1 MENLNSQKIHEIEIS
16 RINILNPRVR
26 SKKVFAEIVENIK
39 QVGLKRPITISPSKS
54 KSSNK
59 DYDLVCGQGRIEAFL
74 QLGQSRIPSIII
86 DETEET
92 VLLKSL
98 VENLA
103 RRIHQPLDHL
113 TAIKSL
119 LDKGYDPQMIADKTG
134 LASPYVY
141 MIGVLLRKGEER
153 LLTAVELGHLPIT
166 VAIQIAS
173 SPEDEQRAL
182 QEAYENNDIRGE
194 KLKIVQDVLDTRRI
208 RGKSSR
214 NYKSRGKS
222 HDGRKRLSGQ
232 DILKIYQKEV
242 ERKQSLSRQ
251 SEKILRQTHFITHA
265 LRKLFHE
272 DHFVTLLQAEG
283 LTTMPKQLELLLDGS
298 N

>member
-113 TAIKSL
+113 
-119 LDKGYDPQMIADKTG
+119 YDRSFTQKRRGT
-134 LASPYVY
+134 
-141 MIGVLLRKGEER
+141 
-153 LLTAVELGHLPIT
+153 IT
-166 VAIQIAS
+166 
-173 SPEDEQRAL
+173 D
-182 QEAYENNDIRGE
+182 
-194 KLKIVQDVLDTRRI
+194 
-208 RGKSSR
+208 SR
-214 NYKSRGKS
+214 
-222 HDGRKRLSGQ
+222 
-232 DILKIYQKEV
+232 
-242 ERKQSLSRQ
+242 
-251 SEKILRQTHFITHA
+251 
-265 LRKLFHE
+265 
-272 DHFVTLLQAEG
+272 
-283 LTTMPKQLELLLDGS
+283 
-298 N
+298 